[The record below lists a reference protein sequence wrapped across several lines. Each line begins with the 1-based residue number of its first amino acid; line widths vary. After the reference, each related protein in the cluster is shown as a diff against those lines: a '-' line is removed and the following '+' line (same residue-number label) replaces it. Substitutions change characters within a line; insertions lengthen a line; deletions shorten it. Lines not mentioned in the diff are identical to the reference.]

1 MKIAKALLASSLI
14 AAALLTGCA
23 DSIKNSEIKVGDVTI
38 DVDDVKKE
46 FSHNKE
52 FLKNYLYETPKP
64 INAMS
69 VEVPGGNIVVE
80 HSGDEKSGLA
90 LRYKVFAD
98 SEDTLKQVD
107 EHIESVSE
115 VKENVLMI
123 KLVEAETGEDLE
135 SWLKKN
141 IPDCR
146 VEYDTYITVPEYV
159 TDYRTKCGVGNIS
172 FTELSGS
179 FTADVSAGNITFS
192 DTEITGPSVIKCNV
206 GNIQMNGNTYKAKT
220 DISAETGNI
229 VFCLPLN
236 GSDGAD
242 ISVKADTGNIQLT
255 GIKNYEV
262 KSEEKKKNSHSLSIE
277 VENCNIDFA
286 VKTGKIKIDR
296 SNLNVPV

>member
-1 MKIAKALLASSLI
+1 MKTAKALLASSLI

-38 DVDDVKKE
+38 DLDDVKKE
-46 FSHNKE
+46 FSQNKE

-286 VKTGKIKIDR
+286 VKTGKIKIDKE
-296 SNLNVPV
+296 

>member
-1 MKIAKALLASSLI
+1 MKTAKALLASSLI

-23 DSIKNSEIKVGDVTI
+23 DSKKNSEIKVGDVTI
-38 DVDDVKKE
+38 DLDDVKKE
-46 FSHNKE
+46 FSQNKE

-123 KLVEAETGEDLE
+123 KLVEAESGEDLE

-286 VKTGKIKIDR
+286 VKTGKIKIDKE
-296 SNLNVPV
+296 

>member
-286 VKTGKIKIDR
+286 VKTGKIKIDKE
-296 SNLNVPV
+296 

>member
-23 DSIKNSEIKVGDVTI
+23 DSKKNSEIKVGDVTI
-38 DVDDVKKE
+38 DLDDVQKE
-46 FSHNKE
+46 YSQNKE

-262 KSEEKKKNSHSLSIE
+262 KSEEKTKNSHSLSIE

-286 VKTGKIKIDR
+286 VKTGKIKIDKE
-296 SNLNVPV
+296 

>member
-23 DSIKNSEIKVGDVTI
+23 DSKKNSEIKVGDVTI
-38 DVDDVKKE
+38 DLDDVQKE
-46 FSHNKE
+46 YSQNKE

-262 KSEEKKKNSHSLSIE
+262 KSEEKKKKSHSLSIE

-286 VKTGKIKIDR
+286 VKTGEIKIDKE
-296 SNLNVPV
+296 

>member
-23 DSIKNSEIKVGDVTI
+23 DSKKNSEIKVGDVTI
-38 DVDDVKKE
+38 DLDDVKKE
-46 FSHNKE
+46 FSQNKE

-286 VKTGKIKIDR
+286 VKTGKIKIDKE
-296 SNLNVPV
+296 

>member
-1 MKIAKALLASSLI
+1 MKIAKGLLASSLI

-23 DSIKNSEIKVGDVTI
+23 DSKKNSEIKVGDVTI
-38 DVDDVKKE
+38 DLDDVKKE
-46 FSHNKE
+46 FSQNKE

-69 VEVPGGNIVVE
+69 VEVPGGHIVVE

-286 VKTGKIKIDR
+286 VKTGEIKIDKE
-296 SNLNVPV
+296 

>member
-262 KSEEKKKNSHSLSIE
+262 NSEEKKKNSHSLSIE

-286 VKTGKIKIDR
+286 VKTGKIKIDKE
-296 SNLNVPV
+296 

>member
-23 DSIKNSEIKVGDVTI
+23 DSKKNSEIKVGDVTI
-38 DVDDVKKE
+38 DLDDVQKE

-123 KLVEAETGEDLE
+123 KLVEAESGEDLE

-229 VFCLPLN
+229 IFCLPLN

-286 VKTGKIKIDR
+286 VKTGKIKIDKE
-296 SNLNVPV
+296 

>member
-23 DSIKNSEIKVGDVTI
+23 DSKKNSEIKVGDVTI
-38 DVDDVKKE
+38 DLDDVQKE
-46 FSHNKE
+46 YSQNKE

-286 VKTGKIKIDR
+286 VKTGKIKIDKE
-296 SNLNVPV
+296 

>member
-277 VENCNIDFA
+277 VENCNMDFA
-286 VKTGKIKIDR
+286 VKTGKIKIDKE
-296 SNLNVPV
+296 